1 VRTNPSHNFLGR
13 AVIGILSRRSAQS
26 CAQTFMPQGK
36 QFRAHGPGRVLSIIP
51 FCLAVFFAVSAS
63 AQSGAALSDGSTN
76 QESQRGK
83 EIQNPIGS
91 QTTPG
96 QDEPIA
102 KRIAPTQASA
112 LDTSDD
118 FQISQ
123 RCSQGKLDKKACKFH
138 WGPAFGQLGEFL
150 AIETG
155 WNLATNYWIRYETFH
170 GPFFQDYFD
179 AVGGFGFSRW
189 NDQNPFIDDY
199 VGHPMMGAVAMDI
212 YIQNDPRGK
221 SLELQN
227 TRAYW
232 RSRLRALLWSALY
245 SAEWKLGPISE
256 ASIGNTGRFLI
267 LNKSDNRLTTETG
280 TVGLVVTP
288 VGGWVWSMAEDVM
301 DEHVIVRLERKSQN
315 PLYLFSIQ
323 FLNPCRGFSNL
334 LRFKAPWYRDS
345 RAVRR
350 SSKARAP

>member
-1 VRTNPSHNFLGR
+1 MV
-13 AVIGILSRRSAQS
+13 
-26 CAQTFMPQGK
+26 
-36 QFRAHGPGRVLSIIP
+36 P
-51 FCLAVFFAVSAS
+51 FCLVAFFAVSAM
-63 AQSGAALSDGSTN
+63 AQSGEALSDSSTDQVN
-76 QESQRGK
+76 QRGK

-91 QTTPG
+91 QTAPG

-102 KRIAPTQASA
+102 KRIARTQASA
-112 LDTSDD
+112 LNTSHE

-123 RCSQGKLDKKACKFH
+123 KCAEGKLDKKTCKFH
-138 WGPAFGQLGEFL
+138 WGPALGQLGEFL

-155 WNLATNYWIRYETFH
+155 WNLSTNYWIRYKTFRGH
-170 GPFFQDYFD
+170 FFQDYFN

-199 VGHPMMGAVAMDI
+199 VGHPMMGAIAMDI
-212 YIQNDPRGK
+212 YVQNDPRGK

-232 RSRLRALLWSALY
+232 HSRLRALLWSALY

-256 ASIGNTGRFLI
+256 ASIGNTGGFLI

-288 VGGWVWSMAEDVM
+288 VGGWIWNMAEDMM

-345 RAVRR
+345 RPVRR
-350 SSKARAP
+350 SSKLRAPR